1 MIQNLTQK
9 ASTGSRL
16 ANDLLNRLNASY
28 SAVPRGHSIMTQV
41 KVTRRGPPGMQLNQ
55 QNAKAMLQQAFDQ
68 LKELYEAIQVG
79 KSLAR

>member
-1 MIQNLTQK
+1 
-9 ASTGSRL
+9 
-16 ANDLLNRLNASY
+16 
-28 SAVPRGHSIMTQV
+28 MTQV